1 MRRPPP
7 GRRKA
12 ARRRLLLLAALA
24 VVFVA
29 GIGLGEAL
37 NDGPSGGKQTI
48 VRTLHPLSIPPAA
61 AETVT
66 ITTSNR

>member
-7 GRRKA
+7 RRR
-12 ARRRLLLLAALA
+12 ARRRLLLLLALA
-24 VVFVA
+24 VAFVA
-29 GIGLGEAL
+29 GLGLGDAL
-37 NDGPSGGKQTI
+37 NDHPAGGNQTI
-48 VRTLHPLSIPPAA
+48 VRTLYPLSIAPAA

>member
-7 GRRKA
+7 RRRRS
-12 ARRRLLLLAALA
+12 ARRRLFLLLALGIAFL
-24 VVFVA
+24 A

-37 NDGPSGGKQTI
+37 NDHPAGGNQTI
-48 VRTLHPLSIPPAA
+48 VRTLYPLTIPPVA

>member
-1 MRRPPP
+1 V
-7 GRRKA
+7 A
-12 ARRRLLLLAALA
+12 FL
-24 VVFVA
+24 A

-37 NDGPSGGKQTI
+37 NDGPARGNQTI
-48 VRTLHPLSIPPAA
+48 VRTLYPLSIAPAA